1 MIGKY
6 LFMKKIYAV
15 KWGKIYAMLKRYTM
29 MCRNQCCILFKR
41 VGTIDVKGDQTNMK
55 ARKNVETINVKG
67 DQKYMKE
74 RKDDFY

>member
-1 MIGKY
+1 
-6 LFMKKIYAV
+6 MKKIYAV

-55 ARKNVETINVKG
+55 AEEMFNTVYIM
-67 DQKYMKE
+67 D
-74 RKDDFY
+74 